1 LVSPAFLFAST
12 LRIERGEIDKDFL
25 VVTTTTNDI
34 PGYKII
40 KVYGEVFGLI
50 VRSRNIFS
58 NVGAGLR
65 TIFGGE
71 VRGYTKLLAATRE
84 QAIERMCEEAKAKG
98 ANAIIGMNFDS
109 GGMGNIMNEVAA
121 YGTAVK
127 IEKV

>member
-1 LVSPAFLFAST
+1 MKNEV
-12 LRIERGEIDKDFL
+12 L

-34 PGYKII
+34 PGYKVV

-50 VRSRNIFS
+50 VRSRNLFS
-58 NVGAGLR
+58 NIGAGFR

-84 QAIERMCEEAKAKG
+84 QAIERMCEEARAKG
-98 ANAIIGMNFDS
+98 ANAVIGMSFDS

-127 IEKV
+127 VEKL